1 MIDIAKVE
9 RLMALMA
16 QYGVDVVDA
25 HGASERIALA
35 RNASQHA
42 FFGGS
47 GAGLSSVQAGVSSG
61 APMAGARGVSF
72 SSGMPAAAAGGDPNV
87 RDFAATAAG
96 AASPSSA
103 PGASASSASASAAVP
118 VAAKMPEGTTVTSPF
133 VGTFYK
139 APSPDAPNYVEVG
152 ARVRKGQTMCIVE
165 AMKLM
170 NEIESEVD
178 GTVVAILVENGKPV
192 EFGTPLFIVAP

>member
-25 HGASERIALA
+25 HGAGERIALA

-42 FFGGS
+42 FFSAPFGGQSNGTSPAFGAGNGSPAGGS
-47 GAGLSSVQAGVSSG
+47 LPTTS
-61 APMAGARGVSF
+61 
-72 SSGMPAAAAGGDPNV
+72 D
-87 RDFAATAAG
+87 
-96 AASPSSA
+96 
-103 PGASASSASASAAVP
+103 SSASAGASAPSPALSASAA
-118 VAAKMPEGTTVTSPF
+118 AANKIPDGTTITSPF
-133 VGTFYK
+133 VGSFYR
-139 APSPDAPNYVEVG
+139 APSPDAPTFVEVG
-152 ARVRKGQTMCIVE
+152 TRVRKGQTLCIVE

-178 GTVVAILVENGKPV
+178 GTVVAILMENAKPV
-192 EFGTPLFIVAP
+192 EFGTPLFVVAP